1 VTFKVANTFC
11 SALDV
16 PATSNFIFPVILSYL
31 IFILLTT
38 IVSVLRQVEKPS
50 VSSTSPAC
58 AGRAARVN
66 KKIVVN
72 IDGDVDVEEDG
83 DLPGM
88 SRRSNIVIV

>member
-1 VTFKVANTFC
+1 
-11 SALDV
+11 
-16 PATSNFIFPVILSYL
+16 
-31 IFILLTT
+31 
-38 IVSVLRQVEKPS
+38 VLRQVEKPS